1 MNTNYSYMIIA
12 TFNILV
18 IIFTAFY
25 SYRFRKNLDEMHSMM
40 IGMTFG
46 LVSGLVAS
54 TLFVVPTGNF
64 LYAVIIG
71 TVVGLAFG
79 VPLGKLGKHLGMMEG
94 IISGPMGGMM
104 GAMLG
109 QMTRPFNI
117 EIFIPFFNI
126 IFLISMI
133 GISYAINCGVN
144 YNTKKKK
151 ISENFV
157 YVWFTVSLILVIL
170 SILLPFSL
178 QSSSNY
184 SSQESSL
191 PRYLQEL
198 TKEEK
203 AETAIRY
210 NGSGQYQEVNLLITS
225 SRYSPNI
232 ILAKK
237 DMPLIINVKADTG
250 AGCGREIIFPDFG
263 INKLIRPGG
272 SDIIKINPNKEGT
285 FNFRCSMDMFHGK
298 LIVS

>member
-1 MNTNYSYMIIA
+1 
-12 TFNILV
+12 
-18 IIFTAFY
+18 
-25 SYRFRKNLDEMHSMM
+25 
-40 IGMTFG
+40 
-46 LVSGLVAS
+46 
-54 TLFVVPTGNF
+54 
-64 LYAVIIG
+64 
-71 TVVGLAFG
+71 
-79 VPLGKLGKHLGMMEG
+79 
-94 IISGPMGGMM
+94 
-104 GAMLG
+104 
-109 QMTRPFNI
+109 
-117 EIFIPFFNI
+117 
-126 IFLISMI
+126 MI